1 MLGEFDDEKG
11 LDRQVVVALHEVLQ
25 QDILEKAGL
34 LLNCKVHLKK
44 SADAFK
50 FIKIGSNI

>member
-25 QDILEKAGL
+25 KDVFEKAGL
-34 LLNCKVHLKK
+34 LLNCKVNLKK
-44 SADAFK
+44 SEVVL
-50 FIKIGSNI
+50 NV